1 MITNGTISEGIA
13 LQHCAVVF
21 DPMSHIGTH
30 AQQSGLVPHS
40 GNWDAYIA
48 TVNLRVITETV
59 CLDNVQYTSTARW
72 RAEIYV
78 TAPSRWSRAA
88 ISCELGR
95 QFLSLL
101 NQSPLRTV
109 FGA

>member
-21 DPMSHIGTH
+21 DPMSHIGTN

-40 GNWDAYIA
+40 SNWGAYVV
-48 TVNLRVITETV
+48 TSDLRVITEAV

-72 RAEIYV
+72 RAGIYA
-78 TAPSRWSRAA
+78 TDTFRWSRSAT
-88 ISCELGR
+88 SCELAR
-95 QFLSLL
+95 QVEF
-101 NQSPLRTV
+101 
-109 FGA
+109 A